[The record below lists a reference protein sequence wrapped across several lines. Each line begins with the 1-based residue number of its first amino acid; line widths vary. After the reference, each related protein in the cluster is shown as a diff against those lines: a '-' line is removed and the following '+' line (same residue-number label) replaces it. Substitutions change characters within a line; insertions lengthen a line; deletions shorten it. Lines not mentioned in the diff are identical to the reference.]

1 MQRECLHTGG
11 EMFDFLFFQ
20 SYFHVIFYFK
30 RMHVFLAAGGLNN
43 VVKCCLVVKTMETNR
58 VV

>member
-1 MQRECLHTGG
+1 
-11 EMFDFLFFQ
+11 MFDFLFFQ

-58 VV
+58 VVQ